1 MTETMSTVSTV
12 PTASSVL
19 EDVST
24 TESPIYTLFDETKAD
39 RLTREHIL
47 QVAAGVLGCV
57 HVEGFSSLADC
68 DAVMEG
74 LRNRPLGTYDEEI
87 ISPPIAKIG
96 PAAYDFYGKHDLDER
111 YWDIAEEARTIRSGL
126 LRGGDPLDYAYDQVR
141 RAWGDDVRPATSRG
155 RDMFAGIIREML
167 NGAKLHFD
175 EIVREFPGVL
185 DETPASFVTFNWYLS
200 APEDGGETYVYR
212 RRWAPKDE
220 AHRDGYGYAED
231 FVADEPVAV
240 IRPKAGDAAIFDSRN
255 FHVVRPPGRGD
266 RRISLSF
273 FLGITGRGPLVTWS

>member
-1 MTETMSTVSTV
+1 
-12 PTASSVL
+12 VL

-24 TESPIYTLFDETKAD
+24 NDSPIYTLFESL
-39 RLTREHIL
+39 RVSELTREHIL
-47 QVAAGVLGCV
+47 QVAAGVLGSV
-57 HVEGFSSLADC
+57 HIDGFSSLADC
-68 DAVMEG
+68 ADVMEG
-74 LRNRPLGTYDEEI
+74 LRTRPLGTYDEEI

-111 YWDIAEEARTIRSGL
+111 YWDIAAEATAIRSGL
-126 LRGGDPLDYAYDQVR
+126 LRGGDPLDFAYDKVR
-141 RAWGDDVRPATSRG
+141 AAWGGDVVPARSRG

-200 APEDGGETYVYR
+200 APDDGGETFVYR
-212 RRWAPKDE
+212 RRWAPADE
-220 AHRDGYGYAED
+220 AHRDGYGYSED
-231 FVADEPVAV
+231 FVAHEPVAV

-255 FHVVRPPGRGD
+255 FHVVRRPGRGD

-273 FLGITGRGPLVTWS
+273 FLGINGRGQLVTWS